1 MIFKDYYKILGLNT
15 SKVSLEEIKN
25 AYRKSV
31 KKNHPD
37 VNGQDTL
44 AEEKIKDINEAYNTL
59 TNNSLKRKYDRI
71 WNSNVGNKS
80 KVYGKNNRGL
90 INQFSNI
97 FFGGNIKETGFI
109 EDTKKIKAK
118 SENGQNVETEMQ
130 VSVMDAFFG
139 VEKEIILKDI
149 NGRTRKVHVKIPD
162 NIQNGEKLRLVGQG
176 KEGKNGGNPGDLI
189 IKIIL
194 KDTEKYKLKGTD
206 LYTDLMITPWEAA
219 LGGKVNAQT
228 IDEEIPVY
236 LPQGL
241 QSGEIIKIPAK
252 GYKDK
257 NGSRGDLVAQIKI
270 MVPKIMTDDEKNMFK
285 KLNEI
290 SKFNPRAS

>member
-80 KVYGKNNRGL
+80 NIYGKNNKGI

-97 FFGGNIKETGFI
+97 FFGGNIKENSFI
-109 EDTKKIKAK
+109 EDIKKIKAK
-118 SENGQNVETEMQ
+118 SENGQNVETEMNI
-130 VSVMDAFFG
+130 SVMDAFFG
-139 VEKEIILKDI
+139 IEKEIILKDV
-149 NGRTRKVHVKIPD
+149 NGKSRKVFVKIPD

-189 IKIIL
+189 IKIVL

-206 LYTDLMITPWEAA
+206 LYTDLLLTPWEAA
-219 LGGKVNAQT
+219 LGGKVNART
-228 IDEEIPVY
+228 IDEEVPVY

-241 QSGEIIKIPAK
+241 QSGEVIKIPAK
-252 GYKDK
+252 GYKNK
-257 NGSRGDLVAQIKI
+257 NGSRGDLVAEVKI
-270 MVPKIMTDDEKNMFK
+270 MVPKNMTEEEKNIFQ

>member
-71 WNSNVGNKS
+71 WNSHVGSKS
-80 KVYGKNNRGL
+80 KVYGKNNKGI

-109 EDTKKIKAK
+109 EEIKKIRAKA
-118 SENGQNVETEMQ
+118 ENGQNIETEMK
-130 VSVMDAFFG
+130 VSVMDAYFG
-139 VEKEIILKDI
+139 IEKEIVLKDV
-149 NGRTRKVHVKIPD
+149 NGSSRKVFVKIPD
-162 NIQNGEKLRLVGQG
+162 NIQDGEKLRLVGQG
-176 KEGKNGGNPGDLI
+176 REGKNGGNPGDLI
-189 IKIIL
+189 LKISL
-194 KDTEKYKLKGTD
+194 KDTEKYKLKGID
-206 LYTDLMITPWEAA
+206 LYTDLLLTPWEAA

-236 LPQGL
+236 VPQGL

-257 NGSRGDLVAQIKI
+257 NGARGDLVAEIKI
-270 MVPKIMTDDEKNMFK
+270 MVPKTMTQEEKSIFE

-290 SKFNPRAS
+290 STFNPRVL

>member
-80 KVYGKNNRGL
+80 KVYGKNNKGI

-97 FFGGNIKETGFI
+97 FFGTNIQETGFI
-109 EDTKKIKAK
+109 DSIKKIKAK
-118 SENGQNVETEMQ
+118 SEKGQNIETEIN
-130 VSVMDAFFG
+130 VSNCFFG
-139 VEKEIILKDI
+139 
-149 NGRTRKVHVKIPD
+149 R
-162 NIQNGEKLRLVGQG
+162 
-176 KEGKNGGNPGDLI
+176 
-189 IKIIL
+189 
-194 KDTEKYKLKGTD
+194 Y
-206 LYTDLMITPWEAA
+206 
-219 LGGKVNAQT
+219 
-228 IDEEIPVY
+228 
-236 LPQGL
+236 
-241 QSGEIIKIPAK
+241 S
-252 GYKDK
+252 
-257 NGSRGDLVAQIKI
+257 
-270 MVPKIMTDDEKNMFK
+270 
-285 KLNEI
+285 
-290 SKFNPRAS
+290 